1 MSGIR
6 CSACGRDLD
15 EIGQVNMSYT
25 REPLCEDCW
34 NGDKVAQQGHRGTSA
49 DAFAFEVSVDPEKIA
64 ESIAEGIARS
74 VRDTPFPAAGYLQ
87 MTAM

>member
-15 EIGQVNMSYT
+15 EIGQDNMSYT

-34 NGDKVAQQGHRGTSA
+34 REDQAAQQGHAGTA
-49 DAFAFEVSVDPEKIA
+49 AGCFTVEVTVDPGKV
-64 ESIAEGIARS
+64 AEGIDRS
-74 VRDTPFPAAGYLQ
+74 VRETPFPAAGFLQ
-87 MTAM
+87 MGA

>member
-15 EIGQVNMSYT
+15 EIGQDNMSYT

-34 NGDKVAQQGHRGTSA
+34 NGDKAAQGAHAGTA
-49 DAFAFEVSVDPEKIA
+49 AGCFAVDAVVDPGKV
-64 ESIAEGIARS
+64 AEGIARS
-74 VRDTPFPAAGYLQ
+74 VRDAPFPAAGFLQ
-87 MTAM
+87 MGA